1 MFLHRTCV
9 EVEKRNCLKMEG
21 EGICRTCLKTTDK
34 LMPLFQTPLL
44 VFKIVAIA
52 PVEVTK
58 M

>member
-1 MFLHRTCV
+1 
-9 EVEKRNCLKMEG
+9 MES

-58 M
+58 KHVCGFISSNTL